1 MFFVI
6 SKLIGLAT
14 TPSTLLMLIGLLG
27 IAFLI
32 FGRRRAGIAL
42 CVTSIFLTLAFGLT
56 PLANVPQAILE
67 DRFPQPVI
75 ADPPRGIIMLGGPV
89 DVDLSPARHSI
100 IIDSAAERVTETAVL
115 AVRYPKARV
124 FLSGGSG
131 HFGDPG
137 ANTESALTKS
147 LFVSLGI
154 PSDRIEMEEKSR
166 TTAENARFSLEALKP
181 KPGERWLLVTS
192 AAHMPR
198 SVGAFR
204 AVGFDVIPYPVG
216 YRTFGLSNLVVFP
229 ESVASGLGLVD
240 AAVHEW
246 IGLLGY
252 WLTGKSTA
260 LFPAP

>member
-14 TPSTLLMLIGLLG
+14 TPSTLFMLIGVLGVVLLT
-27 IAFLI
+27 L
-32 FGRRRAGIAL
+32 RRRRKGIAL
-42 CVTSIFLTLAFGLT
+42 CTTSILLTLAFGLT

-75 ADPPRGIIMLGGPV
+75 AEPPTGIIMLGGPV
-89 DVDLSPARHSI
+89 DVDLSPARHTT

-115 AVRYPKARV
+115 AVRYPQARV
-124 FLSGGSG
+124 FLSGGTG

-137 ANTESALTKS
+137 ANTESALTKA
-147 LFVSLGI
+147 LFVNLGI
-154 PSDRIEMEEKSR
+154 PAERIEMEEKSR
-166 TTAENARFSLEALKP
+166 TTAENARYSLEALKP
-181 KPGERWLLVTS
+181 RPGERWLLVTS

-216 YRTFGLSNLVVFP
+216 YRTFGLSRLFVFP
-229 ESVASGLGLVD
+229 DSVSNGLGLVD
-240 AAVHEW
+240 AATHEW

-252 WLTGKSTA
+252 WLSGKSKT